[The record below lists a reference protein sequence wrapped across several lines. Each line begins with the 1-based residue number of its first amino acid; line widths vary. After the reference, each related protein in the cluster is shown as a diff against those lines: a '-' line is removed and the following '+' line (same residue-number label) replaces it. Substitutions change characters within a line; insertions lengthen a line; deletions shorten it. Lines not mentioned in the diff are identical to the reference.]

1 MEDINKLKLLE
12 SLNYDAF
19 KKTASNPELSIYEKI
34 GFPNSYREEYEEKIF
49 MDIDSKLNIT
59 NSKNKKILDIGC
71 GCSNLV
77 NILID
82 TCAALNHELHLI
94 DSEEMLGNIANNKGY
109 ISHPGYFPEMPDF
122 LDKYANFFDN
132 ILCYSLIHYVF
143 EEGNIFKFIDKACS
157 LLNSGGSLL
166 IGDIPNYTKRARF
179 FLSEKGIHFHREYVA
194 DKEAM
199 PNIKTYQLDEKRID
213 DGVVMS
219 ILMRYRNYGFETYLL
234 PQKED
239 LPLANRREDIL
250 IVKR

>member
-1 MEDINKLKLLE
+1 MEDSNKLKLLE
-12 SLNYDAF
+12 SLNYAVF
-19 KKTASNPELSIYEKI
+19 KKLALDSDLSIYEKI
-34 GFPNSYREEYEEKIF
+34 GFPNSYRMEFEEKIF
-49 MDIDSKLNIT
+49 IDFNSKLNIT
-59 NSKNKKILDIGC
+59 SLKEKKILDIGC

-77 NILID
+77 NILIN
-82 TCAALNHELHLI
+82 TCYTQHHELFLI
-94 DSEEMLGNIANNKGY
+94 DSEEMLSNISVKNGY
-109 ISHPGYFPEMPDF
+109 ISQPGYFPEMPEF
-122 LDKYANFFDN
+122 LKQHANSFDI
-132 ILCYSLIHYVF
+132 ILCYSLLHYVF
-143 EEGNIFKFIDKACS
+143 EEGNIFRFIDKACS

-179 FLSEKGIHFHREYVA
+179 FLSEKGIQFHREYVE

-199 PNIKTYQLDEKRID
+199 PDIKTYQLDERRID

-234 PQKED
+234 PQKDD